1 VPASHVSAREAI
13 LLEERLAQ
21 TVPERMSREGVSGL
35 VIVLLRNGTRVW
47 MGAFGMAD
55 PQAGRAMTPDALFRV
70 ESISKPVTAWG
81 AMRLAETGR
90 LDLDA
95 SLTECLADWQP
106 PGGLPPITPRE
117 LLSHSTGIGLG
128 DYAAR
133 YAPGAPRPGLTE
145 HLAEDFSIIGA
156 PGNRFAYPDTGF
168 NLLELV
174 IEACTGED
182 FGTLMAREVLAPLG
196 MDGASFDWTGA
207 NMPVG
212 HDLRGRPV
220 LPYVYPGRASGGLHA
235 TASDIARFALAGM
248 SRSEQDVLSAGAVA
262 EMHRPVVE
270 VGGLFGFAADG
281 YGLVHFTEKLSDGRK
296 AVWHGGQGHGWMSHL
311 HIVPDS
317 GDGIVILSNS
327 QRAWPL
333 VAVILWDWSESL
345 GVAPVGMSR
354 VLWAET
360 GARSAIVLAVFAA
373 AFALWI
379 ALRGRPRLRALRL
392 TVGGMAAALILWP
405 LWAATKAPGSA
416 PGQHRPS
423 LLLIELTSRTTLP
436 KTRSRCRRM

>member
-1 VPASHVSAREAI
+1 
-13 LLEERLAQ
+13 
-21 TVPERMSREGVSGL
+21 M
-35 VIVLLRNGTRVW
+35 
-47 MGAFGMAD
+47 
-55 PQAGRAMTPDALFRV
+55 
-70 ESISKPVTAWG
+70 
-81 AMRLAETGR
+81 
-90 LDLDA
+90 
-95 SLTECLADWQP
+95 
-106 PGGLPPITPRE
+106 
-117 LLSHSTGIGLG
+117 
-128 DYAAR
+128 
-133 YAPGAPRPGLTE
+133 
-145 HLAEDFSIIGA
+145 
-156 PGNRFAYPDTGF
+156 
-168 NLLELV
+168 
-174 IEACTGED
+174 IEACTGEN
-182 FGTLMAREVLAPLG
+182 FGTLMAREVLEPLG

-212 HDLRGRPV
+212 LDLRGRPV

-281 YGLVHFTEKLSDGRK
+281 YGLGHFTEKLSDGRQ

-416 PGQHRPS
+416 PGQRRPS